1 MTQQESCDILSL
13 LRKLICF
20 LSAHCNADRSSP
32 EPVEPP
38 AAVRFSSGEKKKAR
52 RSREG
57 RTRKREKQIEIETIS
72 SRHAVCLLDFFVCRE
87 KRKKT
92 SQCKHRLVPGGG
104 RWIRPS
110 ADGPFRGSDAPPAHH
125 SLPLPFESTRQKEKT
140 VTPDGAT
147 VFLVGEGGFEPP
159 KSLTTD
165 LQSAPFGHSGI
176 PPYLLVRGAGRRIR
190 TPDLLITNQL
200 LYQLSYTSIS
210 ATNKTYVSRL

>member
-1 MTQQESCDILSL
+1 M
-13 LRKLICF
+13 F
-20 LSAHCNADRSSP
+20 LKRALQFRSTLAGADRI
-32 EPVEPP
+32 
-38 AAVRFSSGEKKKAR
+38 ARSGAFFDWRERKKAR
-52 RSREG
+52 RPARGG
-57 RTRKREKQIEIETIS
+57 RAKKEKIEKETIS
-72 SRHAVCLLDFFVCRE
+72 SRHGACLLDFFVCRE
-87 KRKKT
+87 KRKRT
-92 SQCKHRLVPGGG
+92 SRCKHRLVPGGG

-110 ADGPFRGSDAPPAHH
+110 ADGPFRGSDAPPARH
-125 SLPLPFESTRQKEKT
+125 SLPLPFESTGQKEKT

-176 PPYLLVRGAGRRIR
+176 PPYSLVRGAGRRIR

-210 ATNKTYVSRL
+210 ATNKMYVSRL

>member
-1 MTQQESCDILSL
+1 M
-13 LRKLICF
+13 LIGPRP
-20 LSAHCNADRSSP
+20 SRSSHP
-32 EPVEPP
+32 RRCDFLPGKRKRRAAP
-38 AAVRFSSGEKKKAR
+38 ARG
-52 RSREG
+52 G
-57 RTRKREKQIEIETIS
+57 RAKREKQIEIETIS
-72 SRHAVCLLDFFVCRE
+72 SRHAVCLLDFFVCRK
-87 KRKKT
+87 KRKRT
-92 SQCKHRLVPGGG
+92 SRCKHRLVPGGG

-176 PPYLLVRGAGRRIR
+176 PPYSVAAAEVLELVDGLEPP
-190 TPDLLITNQL
+190 TC
-200 LYQLSYTSIS
+200 
-210 ATNKTYVSRL
+210 

>member
-57 RTRKREKQIEIETIS
+57 RTRKKRETNRDRDDIES
-72 SRHAVCLLDFFVCRE
+72 ARSVPARFFCLPGE
-87 KRKKT
+87 KKKNEPMQAST
-92 SQCKHRLVPGGG
+92 RSWWG

-110 ADGPFRGSDAPPAHH
+110 ADGPFRGSDALPAHH

-176 PPYLLVRGAGRRIR
+176 PPYSLVRGAGRRIR

-210 ATNKTYVSRL
+210 ATNKMYVSRL

>member
-13 LRKLICF
+13 LRKPICF

-57 RTRKREKQIEIETIS
+57 RTRKKRETNRDRDDIES
-72 SRHAVCLLDFFVCRE
+72 ARSVPARFFCLPGE
-87 KRKKT
+87 KKKT